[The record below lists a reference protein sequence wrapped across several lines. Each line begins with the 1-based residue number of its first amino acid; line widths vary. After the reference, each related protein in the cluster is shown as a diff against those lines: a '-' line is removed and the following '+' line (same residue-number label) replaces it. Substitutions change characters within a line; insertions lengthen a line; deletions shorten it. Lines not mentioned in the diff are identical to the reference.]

1 MNKKKIILTALS
13 VLIGLTLL
21 TTTTYAWFSTSVKG
35 NDTSKNMISSTA
47 TLKINF
53 TDGKQI
59 VLENAKPGSS
69 TTKTF
74 TVKNTGTDTV
84 YYKINWQEFNNTITN
99 DELTIKLTCTS
110 SSGTCSGVTE
120 EAAYDRDI
128 KDNIEL
134 QTGVTHTYTLTVSFI
149 DTNQNQKENQGKSF
163 SGVLQIE
170 GSKAR
175 WDKDCENNNSLRCKI
190 ITDNTPQSDKSID
203 FSKISSPT
211 NGQGVYIDNQLGDS
225 ENYYFRGGSFCA
237 YTDYA
242 SEDNSGTKCK
252 SAGGTWSNYKCSLDK
267 SKSTCESKGFTWYE
281 LNNNVKFGDYY
292 WRIIRIDDNGDVR
305 LLYNGN
311 STTSLG
317 NNSII
322 GTGQYNSLF
331 GDSAYAGYMQPELPS
346 EYVSSVSANR
356 TWWSTSNSTEIKMSK
371 SYSFNETTGRYTL
384 TGDIIN
390 GSYTDDYIG
399 YYTCLSTSTTSN
411 CGYLVQIVK
420 TDLDE
425 NNVKRIKTCKVV
437 SAHFT
442 TTKSQAESNVI
453 DSQLK
458 TKIESWFGT
467 NMASLSDKISTVA
480 GYCND
485 RTTVTKDGGIGNNET
500 LFSSYY
506 RNITNISPSFKCK
519 DESNDL
525 FTMNTSFYGNK
536 KLLQPVGMVNEDEV
550 TYAGALTDT
559 RNYKVYL
566 HDGISYW
573 TLSPARFEKNAL
585 YMNIITIQGYNHHE
599 TAFDSSRG
607 LRPVIALNSKAIV
620 TSGDGS
626 LANPYI
632 VE

>member
-1 MNKKKIILTALS
+1 MNKKKLILTTLG
-13 VLIGLTLL
+13 VLVGLTLVISA
-21 TTTTYAWFSTSVKG
+21 TYAWFSTNVTG
-35 NDTSKNMISSTA
+35 NENAKNIVSSTA
-47 TLKINF
+47 TLKIDF

-128 KDNIEL
+128 KDNVEL
-134 QTGVTHTYTLTVSFI
+134 PTGVTHTYTLTVSFI

-170 GSKAR
+170 GTTAR
-175 WDKDCENNNSLRCKI
+175 WDKNCENNNSLRCKI

-211 NGQGVYIDNQLGDS
+211 NGQGVYVDDKYGDS

-242 SEDNSGTKCK
+242 SETTAGTKCK
-252 SAGGTWSNYKCSLDK
+252 SAGGTWSNYKCSLDL

-292 WRIIRIDDNGDVR
+292 WKIIRIDDNGDVR
-305 LLYNGN
+305 LIYNGT
-311 STTSLG
+311 STTSSG
-317 NNSII
+317 SASII
-322 GTGQYNSLF
+322 GTAPYNSF
-331 GDSAYAGYMQPELPS
+331 AGDSAYVGYMQPATPTK
-346 EYVSSVSANR
+346 YIRSVSANR
-356 TWWSTSNSTEIKMSK
+356 AWWSTSSSTEIKMSK
-371 SYSFNETTGRYTL
+371 NYSFDETTGRYTL

-411 CGYLVQIVK
+411 CDYLVQIVT

-425 NNVKRIKTCKVV
+425 NNKHRIKTCKIV
-437 SAHFT
+437 SAHYT
-442 TTKSQAESNVI
+442 TSKEQTGNNLI
-453 DSQLK
+453 DSQVK
-458 TKIESWFGT
+458 AKNDSWFKN
-467 NMASLSDKISTVA
+467 NMTSILDKISTNA
-480 GYCND
+480 GYCNN
-485 RTTVTKDGGIGNNET
+485 RTSIDKDGGVGNNQT
-500 LFSSYY
+500 RFSSYS
-506 RNITNISPSFKCK
+506 RNMINKLPSYKCK
-519 DESNDL
+519 NESNDL
-525 FTMNTSFYGNK
+525 FTTIINDLGNK
-536 KLLQPVGMVNEDEV
+536 KLSQPVGMISGDEV
-550 TYAGALTDT
+550 AYAGGLIYEYNFNYYLQGGYAFWTMSPSYFSGGLTGAFSINSLGFFSDSAVH
-559 RNYKVYL
+559 NIN
-566 HDGISYW
+566 GI
-573 TLSPARFEKNAL
+573 
-585 YMNIITIQGYNHHE
+585 
-599 TAFDSSRG
+599 
-607 LRPVIALNSKAIV
+607 RPVIALNSKAIV

>member
-1 MNKKKIILTALS
+1 MNKKKLILTTLG
-13 VLIGLTLL
+13 VLVGLTLVISA
-21 TTTTYAWFSTSVKG
+21 TYAWFSTNVTG
-35 NDTSKNMISSTA
+35 NENAKNIVSSTA
-47 TLKINF
+47 TLKIDF

-128 KDNIEL
+128 KDNVEL
-134 QTGVTHTYTLTVSFI
+134 PTGVTHTYTLTVSFI

-170 GSKAR
+170 GTSAR
-175 WDKDCENNNSLRCKI
+175 WDKNCEGNNSLRCKI

-211 NGQGVYIDNQLGDS
+211 NGQGVYIDDQLGDS

-242 SEDNSGTKCK
+242 SETTTGTKCT
-252 SAGGTWSNYKCSLDK
+252 SAGGTWSNNKCSLDL

-281 LNNNVKFGDYY
+281 LNNNVKFGNYY
-292 WRIIRIDDNGDVR
+292 WKIIRVDDNGDVR

-331 GDSAYAGYMQPELPS
+331 GDSAYAGYMQPEAPDK
-346 EYVSSVSANR
+346 YISVESANR
-356 TWWSTSNSTEIKMSK
+356 TWWTSSNSSEIKMSK
-371 SYSFNETTGRYTL
+371 TYSFDKTTGKYSL

-399 YYTCLSTSTTSN
+399 YYTCLSISVKSN
-411 CGYLVQIVK
+411 CGYLTKIVK
-420 TDLDE
+420 TDKDANDTNRL
-425 NNVKRIKTCKVV
+425 RTCKIV
-437 SAHFT
+437 SAHYT
-442 TTKSQAESNVI
+442 TSKIQALSNIVDSPIKS
-453 DSQLK
+453 
-458 TKIESWFGT
+458 KIESWYST
-467 NMASLSDKISTVA
+467 NMSSFSDKISNDV
-480 GYCND
+480 GFCND
-485 RTTVTKDGGIGNNET
+485 RTTVTKDGGIGNNT
-500 LFSSYY
+500 TYFSSYL
-506 RNITNISPSFKCK
+506 RNTTNKTPTYKCK
-519 DESNDL
+519 NESNDL
-525 FTMNTSFYGNK
+525 FTLSTNSSGNN
-536 KLLQPVGMVNEDEV
+536 KLSAPVGLITGDEAAYSGGV
-550 TYAGALTDT
+550 IYLYNYTYFLHAG
-559 RNYKVYL
+559 Y
-566 HDGISYW
+566 IYW
-573 TLSPARFEKNAL
+573 TLTPAYFAGGLTVSN
-585 YMNIITIQGYNHHE
+585 NIASYGHYSDNHIDYNY
-599 TAFDSSRG
+599 G
-607 LRPVIALNSKAIV
+607 LRPVIALNSKALV

-626 LANPYI
+626 LTNPYI

>member
-1 MNKKKIILTALS
+1 MNKKKLVVTALG
-13 VLIGLTLL
+13 VLIGVALVASA
-21 TTTTYAWFSTSVKG
+21 TYAWFSTNVTG
-35 NDTSKNMISSTA
+35 NDNAKDIISSTA
-47 TLKINF
+47 TLKIDF

-134 QTGVTHTYTLTVSFI
+134 PTGVTHTYTLTVSFI

-170 GSKAR
+170 GTTAR
-175 WDKDCENNNSLRCKI
+175 WDKDCKDNNSLRCKV
-190 ITDNTPQSDKSID
+190 ITDNTPQSDNNID

-211 NGQGVYIDNQLGDS
+211 NGQGVYIDDKYGDS
-225 ENYYFRGGSFCA
+225 ENYYFRGGSYCA

-242 SEDNSGTKCK
+242 SEDLKGTKCIA
-252 SAGGTWSNYKCSLDK
+252 AGGTWSNYKCSLDK

-281 LNNNVKFGDYY
+281 LNNNVKFGNYF
-292 WRIIRIDDNGDVR
+292 WKIIRIDENGDVR
-305 LLYNGN
+305 LLYNGT
-311 STTSLG
+311 STTSSG
-317 NNSII
+317 SASII
-322 GTGQYNSLF
+322 GTAPYNNFL
-331 GDSAYAGYMQPELPS
+331 GDSAYVGYMQPEAPTK
-346 EYVSSVSANR
+346 YISSVSANR
-356 TWWSTSNSTEIKMSK
+356 TWWSISNSTEIKMSK
-371 SYSFNETTGRYTL
+371 SYSFDETTGRYTL

-425 NNVKRIKTCKVV
+425 NDVQRIRTCKIV
-437 SAHFT
+437 SAHYT
-442 TTKSQAESNVI
+442 TTKEEAGSNMI
-453 DSQLK
+453 DSQAK
-458 TKIESWFGT
+458 TKIESWFST
-467 NMASLSDKISTVA
+467 NMTSLSDKISTDA

-485 RTTVTKDGGIGNNET
+485 RTTVTKDGGIGNT
-500 LFSSYY
+500 TTYFGSYS
-506 RNITNISPSFKCK
+506 RNISNKKPSYKCK
-519 DESNDL
+519 NESNDL
-525 FTMNTSFYGNK
+525 FTMNSNTFGNK
-536 KLLQPVGMVNEDEV
+536 KLSQPVGMITGDEV
-550 TYAGALTDT
+550 AYAGGVIYQY
-559 RNYKVYL
+559 NYRYYL
-566 HDGISYW
+566 QGGYTYW
-573 TLSPARFEKNAL
+573 TLSPSYFSGGLAYACHVSGTSRFSDDSV
-585 YMNIITIQGYNHHE
+585 GYNL
-599 TAFDSSRG
+599 G
-607 LRPVIALNSKAIV
+607 LRSVVSVNSKAIV

-626 LANPYI
+626 IENPYI

>member
-1 MNKKKIILTALS
+1 MNKKKLILTILG
-13 VLIGLTLL
+13 VLVGLTLL
-21 TTTTYAWFSTSVKG
+21 TTVTYAWFSTNIKG
-35 NDTSKNMISSTA
+35 NDTSKNIISSTA
-47 TLKINF
+47 TLKIDF

-120 EAAYDRDI
+120 EAAYDRNI

-134 QTGVTHTYTLTVSFI
+134 PTGVTHTYTLTVSFI

-170 GSKAR
+170 GTTAR
-175 WDKDCENNNSLRCKI
+175 WDKNCENNNSLRCKI

-211 NGQGVYIDNQLGDS
+211 NGQGVYVDDKYGDS

-242 SEDNSGTKCK
+242 SETTAGTKCK
-252 SAGGTWSNYKCSLDK
+252 SAGGTWSNYKCSLDL

-281 LNNNVKFGDYY
+281 LNNNVKFGNYY
-292 WRIIRIDDNGDVR
+292 WRIIRVDDNGDVR
-305 LLYNGN
+305 LIYNGT
-311 STTSLG
+311 STTSSG
-317 NNSII
+317 SASII
-322 GTGQYNSLF
+322 GTAPYNSF
-331 GDSAYAGYMQPELPS
+331 AGDSAYVGYMQPATPAK
-346 EYVSSVSANR
+346 YISSVSANR
-356 TWWSTSNSTEIKMSK
+356 TWWSTSNSIEIKMSK

-399 YYTCLSTSTTSN
+399 YYTCLSTSKTSN
-411 CGYLVQIVK
+411 CDYLVQIVK

-425 NNVKRIKTCKVV
+425 NDVKRIRTCKIV
-437 SAHFT
+437 SAYYT
-442 TTKSQAESNVI
+442 TTKEETGSNVI
-453 DSQLK
+453 NSQAK
-458 TKIESWFGT
+458 TKIESWFST
-467 NMASLSDKISTVA
+467 NMTSLSDKISTDA

-485 RTTVTKDGGIGNNET
+485 RTTITKDGGIGNNT
-500 LFSSYY
+500 TCFGAYS
-506 RNITNISPSFKCK
+506 RNISNKIPSYKCK
-519 DESNDL
+519 NESNDL
-525 FTMNTSFYGNK
+525 FTMSSNIFGNK
-536 KLLQPVGMVNEDEV
+536 KLSQPVGMITGDEV
-550 TYAGALTDT
+550 AYAGGVSYQY
-559 RNYKVYL
+559 NYRYYL
-566 HDGISYW
+566 QGGYAFW
-573 TLSPARFEKNAL
+573 TLSPSYFSGGLAFAL
-585 YMNIITIQGYNHHE
+585 NVSNNSHFGDGNVGYN
-599 TAFDSSRG
+599 DG
-607 LRPVIALNSKAIV
+607 LRSVVSVNSKAIV

>member
-13 VLIGLTLL
+13 VLIGLTLVV
-21 TTTTYAWFSTSVKG
+21 TATYAWFSTNIKG
-35 NDTSKNMISSTA
+35 NESAKNIISSTA
-47 TLKINF
+47 TLKIDF

-74 TVKNTGTDTV
+74 TVKNAGTDTV

-99 DELTIKLTCTS
+99 DELTIKLTCIS

-170 GSKAR
+170 GTSAR
-175 WDKDCENNNSLRCKI
+175 WDKDCEGNDSLRCKI
-190 ITDNTPQSDKSID
+190 ITDNTPQSDKNID

-211 NGQGVYIDNQLGDS
+211 NGQGVYIDDKFGDY

-242 SEDNSGTKCK
+242 SETTTGTKCK
-252 SAGGTWSNYKCSLDK
+252 SAGGTWSNYKCSLDL

-305 LLYNGN
+305 LIYNGT
-311 STTSLG
+311 STTAFGSSSTIG
-317 NNSII
+317 NSSFK
-322 GTGQYNSLF
+322 GLF
-331 GDSAYAGYMQPELPS
+331 GDNAYVGYMQPEA
-346 EYVSSVSANR
+346 SSDYINNISNDR
-356 TWWSTSNSTEIKMSK
+356 IWWTTSNSNEIKMSK
-371 SYSFNETTGRYTL
+371 TYSFDETKGRYTL

-390 GSYTDDYIG
+390 GSYTGDYVG
-399 YYTCLSTSTTSN
+399 YYTCLSTTITSN
-411 CGYLVQIVK
+411 CSYLAQIVA
-420 TDLDE
+420 TELDE
-425 NNVKRIKTCKVV
+425 NNMNRVKTCKII
-437 SAHFT
+437 SSHYT
-442 TTKSQAESNVI
+442 TTKVQAGSNIVDSHIKAKI
-453 DSQLK
+453 DD
-458 TKIESWFGT
+458 WFKN
-467 NMASLSDKISTVA
+467 NMASLTDKISTDA

-485 RTTVTKDGGIGNNET
+485 RTTITKDGGIGNNAT
-500 LFSSYY
+500 YFSSYS
-506 RNITNISPSFKCK
+506 RNVSNKTPSYKCK
-519 DESNDL
+519 NESNDL
-525 FTMNTSFYGNK
+525 FTMNDGTFGNK
-536 KLLQPVGMVNEDEV
+536 KLSEPIGMVSADEIS
-550 TYAGALTDT
+550 YAGGTAYQI
-559 RNYKVYL
+559 NYKVYL
-566 HDGISYW
+566 HGGYTYWTMTPSYFYEGVAFTNNLSKNSHFGDGIIES
-573 TLSPARFEKNAL
+573 NDG
-585 YMNIITIQGYNHHE
+585 I
-599 TAFDSSRG
+599 
-607 LRPVIALNSKAIV
+607 RPVIALNSKAIV

-626 LANPYI
+626 LESPYI